1 MTSSLNKGIIN
12 YVLMFIGGLA
22 IVYTLREIKNYFIAA
37 AILALIAL
45 IFVLFYQKQNGKPL
59 TISKKGLMRY
69 TLLCHN
75 CNWEWMSN
83 VTSKKYVK
91 KCPNCAETA
100 KIEIMGIRR
109 VHKLPKR
116 SHKDLTSYFGK

>member
-1 MTSSLNKGIIN
+1 VSLAVV
-12 YVLMFIGGLA
+12 YV
-22 IVYTLREIKNYFIAA
+22 LREIKNYFITAA
-37 AILALIAL
+37 VLALIAL
-45 IFVLFYQKQNGKPL
+45 VFFIFYKNGNGKPL

-100 KIEIMGIRR
+100 KIEIIGIRR

-116 SHKDLTSYFGK
+116 THKDLTSYFGE